1 MRYLA
6 FLLLP
11 QRLLS
16 RLTGRLVDIQW
27 SPVAGLLK
35 AVFLR
40 LYALDLTEAEH
51 PVAHYRSLQ
60 QLFGRR
66 LRAGVR
72 PISAVP
78 VVSPVDGTF
87 LRWGDID
94 EQGQVLVQAKG
105 IDYPLAGLLTDAD
118 LARKFAGGRYAVVY
132 LAPYNY
138 HRIHS
143 PVAGRVTETLHIP
156 GSLWPVNAWSVGRV
170 PALYCV
176 NERTATVLACPL
188 PGPASAQA
196 AVPLVASADPTVL
209 CAVVAVG
216 AMNVGRIRLA
226 YEPEFQAN
234 RCCSSAVS
242 RWVPPTATSLQKG
255 GELGAFELGS
265 TVVLLFA
272 REWVQAMPQLGCL
285 CEGQTLKVGEPFGP
299 VA

>member
-16 RLTGRLVDIQW
+16 RLAGRLVDIQW
-27 SPVAGLLK
+27 SPVAALLK
-35 AVFLR
+35 AIFLR
-40 LYALDLTEAEH
+40 LYTLDLAEAEH
-51 PVAHYRSLQ
+51 PLAHYRSLQ

-72 PISAVP
+72 PIASTP

-105 IDYPLAGLLTDAD
+105 IDYPLAGLLADAE

-143 PVAGRVTETLHIP
+143 PVAGRVTETIHIP

-176 NERTATVLACPL
+176 NERTATVLDCPL
-188 PGPASAQA
+188 EGAGPTPDSATR
-196 AVPLVASADPTVL
+196 PTPDSAL

-234 RCCSSAVS
+234 RCCATAVC
-242 RWVPPTATSLQKG
+242 RWAPPVATPLEKG

-272 REWVQAMPQLGCL
+272 REWVQALPALGCL
-285 CEGQTLKVGEPFGP
+285 REGQTLKVGEHFGP
-299 VA
+299 AV